1 MAQLDINKY
10 DRMTRCIGIETLKK
24 IQESNVFIL
33 GLNNGFA
40 GEICKNLALSG
51 VREINLI
58 GEEILLE
65 EFRMSSMYY
74 LNQPLGTK
82 CSLILQDAITELNSM
97 CNVNIITNILDAN
110 ISNSLIVVINKSIE
124 ETLKLTYMCRELN
137 CKLVYLMGSGLAGSI
152 FIDSIT
158 HTAINPSGEVNELIQ
173 VKNISNDS
181 IICYNNYNLGDVIK
195 FTFIQGTNTEY
206 LRSNEFIVIGTS
218 NNSIK
223 VVSKNEGTFTLSPDF
238 KFINGTIIALDKT
251 VTIIHHPLNISLD
264 NLDPITINL
273 DKIFSKDKL
282 NDNRYLY
289 TRNIYLE
296 PVTSIIAG
304 FASTE
309 IIKLIGVKY
318 IPISQW
324 FTWEDHNL
332 FPSYESQIIVNEYY
346 NLLLNRLK
354 DQNILLVGSGALGCE
369 WLKQLAMLN
378 CLNVDIIDPDHIE
391 HSNLSR
397 QFLFRSSD
405 VKQSKCKTAIKSI
418 KKINPDMN
426 LIGYEE
432 YLSSK
437 NEDFTNKVFKDKSI
451 VINALDN
458 VETRKYVDNICF
470 NKLIPLFESGTM
482 GMKANCQPIIPFITE
497 TYSMMNDIVDT
508 KEYPVC
514 TIKSFPNS
522 ILHTIHWA
530 RDQFEIYNRGPENCN
545 KYIDNPDFLKT
556 LSPSELK
563 IAIEDIN
570 YFLEI
575 IPETWIDCLLLAKK
589 SFDNLFVNNINILLK
604 SYPKDHTIDGTLFWS
619 QGKLCPAPLFF
630 NPYNININININNI
644 NINNWND
651 KLNIPTENDSMYK
664 YLYYTTLILCQIYSI
679 PIHSIEDMFEYIK
692 LNSLKFMPKESINID
707 TINIDTINI
716 NKTNIDI
723 KKLIP
728 QYFDKDM
735 YIEYITS
742 CSNNRALNYNIPII
756 SEYETKGIV
765 GSIIPAVATTT
776 STIVG
781 LIAMEFIKNILPR
794 DNIVYRSWFLN
805 MALNIIVQSDPMPAP
820 ILTLGNKKIN
830 CWKKFNYNVD
840 NKTLLNLIEYVENQF
855 DIKVFMILYESS
867 ILYNEGIDTNILLL
881 ELFKNEYAINVK
893 THNVVLTIVVD
904 IIETNL
910 PTIILF

>member
-24 IQESNVFIL
+24 IQQSNVFIL
-33 GLNNGFA
+33 GLDNGFA

-51 VREINLI
+51 VKEINLI

-74 LNQPLGTK
+74 INQSPGKK

-97 CNVNIITNILDAN
+97 CNVNIIKNILDAKIN
-110 ISNSLIVVINKSIE
+110 NSLIVVINKTIN
-124 ETLKLTYMCRELN
+124 ETIKLSTMCRELN
-137 CKLVYLMGSGLAGSI
+137 CKLVFVMGSGLAGSI

-158 HTAINPSGEVNELIQ
+158 HTVTNPSGESNELIQ

-181 IICYNNYNLGDVIK
+181 IICYNNFNLGDIIK
-195 FTFIQGTNTEY
+195 FTFIQGTNAEY
-206 LRSNEFIVIGTS
+206 LQSNEFIVIGTS

-223 VVSKNEGTFTLSPDF
+223 VVSKNEGTFNLPKDF
-238 KFINGTIIALDKT
+238 KFINGTIVALDKT
-251 VTIIHHPLNISLD
+251 VTVEHLPLNSCLD
-264 NLDPITINL
+264 NLDPITLNL
-273 DKIFSKDKL
+273 NKIFL
-282 NDNRYLY
+282 NDKFNENKYLY
-289 TRNIYLE
+289 TKNIYLE

-332 FPSYESQIIVNEYY
+332 FPSYESQNIVDEYY
-346 NLLLNRLK
+346 NLLLSRLK
-354 DQNILLVGSGALGCE
+354 EQNILLVGSGALGCE

-391 HSNLSR
+391 HSNLCR

-405 VKQSKCKTAIKSI
+405 VKKSKCKTAINSI
-418 KKINPDMN
+418 KKINPNMN
-426 LIGYEE
+426 LTGYEE

-437 NEDFTNKVFKDKSI
+437 NEDFTNKVFKDKTI

-458 VETRKYVDNICF
+458 VETRRYVDNICF

-497 TYSMMNDIVDT
+497 TYSMMNDSVDT

-530 RDQFEIYNRGPENCN
+530 RDQFEIYTRGPDNCN
-545 KYIDNPDFLKT
+545 KYIENPDFLKK

-589 SFDNLFVNNINILLK
+589 SFDNLFVNNINVLLK

-619 QGKLCPAPLFF
+619 QGKLCPSPLFF
-630 NPYNININININNI
+630 NPYNINID
-644 NINNWND
+644 ND
-651 KLNIPTENDSMYK
+651 CMYK
-664 YLYYTTLILCQIYSI
+664 YLHYTTLLLCQIYSI
-679 PIHSIEDMFEYIK
+679 PIYTIEDMFEYIK
-692 LNSLKFMPKESINID
+692 ENSLKFIPLEYTDITNSINID
-707 TINIDTINI
+707 IINI
-716 NKTNIDI
+716 TNI
-723 KKLIP
+723 KKLTP
-728 QYFDKDM
+728 QYFDKDTHT
-735 YIEYITS
+735 EYITS

-765 GSIIPAVATTT
+765 GNIIPAVATTT

-781 LIAMEFIKNILPR
+781 LIAMEFIKNILQR

-820 ILTLGNKKIN
+820 ILTLGNKQIN
-830 CWKKFNYNVD
+830 CWEKFNYNVD
-840 NKTLLNLIEYVENQF
+840 NKTLLNLIEYVENKF
-855 DIKVFMILYESS
+855 DIKVFMILFESS
-867 ILYNEGIDTNILLL
+867 ILYNEGDDVNILLL
-881 ELFKNEYAINVK
+881 ELFKNEYTINVK

-904 IIETNL
+904 TIETVI
-910 PTIILF
+910 PPIILF